1 MNERMALIETVMNL
15 SAEELEAVIEN
26 LKKEFPDWKQQAQ
39 RCAQTDR
46 EERSKEE
53 KGRVSMTREEI
64 MASEKECLV
73 CSDISKIIGLNAH
86 LIHGQ
91 AIERP
96 ELLGFPVIVSGR
108 QVRIPRM
115 AFAKFMGWC

>member
-1 MNERMALIETVMNL
+1 
-15 SAEELEAVIEN
+15 
-26 LKKEFPDWKQQAQ
+26 
-39 RCAQTDR
+39 
-46 EERSKEE
+46 
-53 KGRVSMTREEI
+53 MTREEI

-73 CSDISKIIGLNAH
+73 CSDISKIIGLNAYT
-86 LIHGQ
+86 IHGQ